1 MTAAVNERASAARPY
16 FDLMAIEQ
24 ATPYLLGEQG
34 IASDVA
40 RHRPQPPEPGVAYVI
55 RGLGYF
61 DDVADDL
68 ALPVPR
74 EEIERYW
81 RHRQPRIVA
90 ALAKNG

>member
-24 ATPYLLGEQG
+24 ATPYGAEQG
-34 IASDVA
+34 IAFYVA
-40 RHRPQPPEPGVAYVI
+40 RYRPQPPEPGVADVI

-61 DDVADDL
+61 DDVADDP